1 MQTPRTV
8 AVLIPFYYAERLDW
22 LEAAINSV
30 HRQQAHTIHTLRIY
44 LGIDGPMHSDI
55 TTFLKRHEQKLYKV
69 VHNPVNQ
76 GLAVIL
82 NRMIDALQNEDY
94 IARLDAD
101 DLALPN
107 RFQQQI
113 DFMEA
118 QPHIHVSGG
127 AIIESDLQPNGYRQT
142 ITYPLTH
149 EEIAQNWFK
158 RNAIA
163 HPTSCVRATI
173 YQQGHRYPVDALYNE
188 DLGMWLNLMKSG
200 YHFANLPEVLIEFRI
215 TSSFYKRRG
224 YVMALV
230 EFKLYLRAIQELQYS
245 KTKYFWPLLRFLF
258 RLAPTWIKKVGY
270 RSHLRRYL

>member
-8 AVLIPFYYAERLDW
+8 AVLIPFYHAERLDW

-55 TTFLKRHEQKLYKV
+55 TNFLKRHEQKLYMV

-82 NRMIDALQNEDY
+82 NRMIDTLQNEDY

-118 QPHIHVSGG
+118 HPHIHVSGG

-149 EEIAQNWFK
+149 EEIAQSWFK

-163 HPTSCVRATI
+163 HPASCVRATI

-258 RLAPTWIKKVGY
+258 RLAPTWIKKMGY